1 MLNHT
6 QLVVL
11 TASFDFRWPT
21 LVTEFFKTSEPAG
34 EVATQIFSIDCF
46 VNGYTNSLGMSE
58 FSSPESFY
66 RIFYIKLLMLVL
78 LPFLLTIISFG
89 VWWLISYKE
98 ANRSEILKTKA
109 ISTVV
114 ILLFF
119 VHPNIVKQV
128 FQTFYCLDIDGEQRL
143 KHDLEV

>member
-1 MLNHT
+1 
-6 QLVVL
+6 VVL
-11 TASFDFRWPT
+11 TASFDFRWPE
-21 LVTEFFKTSEPAG
+21 LVTKFFKVNEPAG

-46 VNGYTNSLGMSE
+46 VNGYTKSTGVSE
-58 FSSPESFY
+58 FSNPESFY
-66 RIFYIKLLMLVL
+66 RIFYIKLLMFVL
-78 LPFLLTIISFG
+78 LPFLLTMISFG

-143 KHDLEV
+143 KYDLEV